1 MPIATHCFVYLI
13 VCAFTAQRRQFVVE
27 TQRQTAR
34 FRIGEIVT
42 TNARIQ
48 PFHPVK
54 DQTVN
59 RVAGSKRQTAEY
71 VVIQLGKGI
80 GVIGHFISGSQHFL
94 RFIGM
99 LTKRGANKNSGNIG
113 THRQQIINK
122 LRHTF
127 VIQSRQRFKDI

>member
-13 VCAFTAQRRQFVVE
+13 VCAFTAQRRQFVIE
-27 TQRQTAR
+27 AQRQTAR

-59 RVAGSKRQTAEY
+59 RVAGSKRQAAEN
-71 VVIQLGKGI
+71 VVIQLGKGV
-80 GVIGHFISGSQHFL
+80 GVIGHFISGCQHFL

-99 LTKRGANKNSGNIG
+99 LTKRGANKNS
-113 THRQQIINK
+113 
-122 LRHTF
+122 
-127 VIQSRQRFKDI
+127 

>member
-1 MPIATHCFVYLI
+1 MPIATHCFVHLI
-13 VCAFTAQRRQFVVE
+13 VRAFTAQRRQFVVE
-27 TQRQTAR
+27 AQRQTAR

-42 TNARIQ
+42 TNTRIQ

-54 DQTVN
+54 NQTVN
-59 RVAGSKRQTAEY
+59 RVAGSKRQAAEY

-99 LTKRGANKNSGNIG
+99 LTKRGANKNS
-113 THRQQIINK
+113 
-122 LRHTF
+122 
-127 VIQSRQRFKDI
+127 